1 MNKTLKIVLISAL
14 ALVVLAAVTLGSI
27 VLATL
32 YKKRDTRG
40 TPFES
45 EYVLDESGRFIANIP
60 FEKYLYE
67 PVYDENEVLFDIRD
81 YGASPEA
88 DFEVNRAAINDA
100 VEAAN
105 AAGGGVVLV
114 EGGEYSA
121 ANIRLLSNVTLRIS
135 SGSALVNIDYETKVN
150 RNKDYFPEE
159 LDDPVYNGFIY
170 AAGEKNVSVEGPGKI
185 KCNGTAYCDE
195 AEDDSPFYPL
205 STFNLKTYVLE
216 HRKRI
221 MPGKDN
227 ETERPYA
234 LAFTDCKNVTVHNLE
249 IYESA
254 SWTCRMEANDDLT
267 FSNVVINNNIRV
279 ANSDGIDI
287 VGGENTLIENCFIAT
302 GDDAVC
308 LKTEKDGEPV
318 RGVILRDS
326 EISSLANCFKTGTD
340 TFNDISEVEVYDC
353 KFFMPGIAGGY
364 AGIAVEATDGG
375 ATRDLYIH
383 DIEMYNVTSPL
394 LIWLG
399 NREKGSSLQN
409 VVIERITASGTDL
422 PSAITGYKGG
432 EVRNVTITDFSVT
445 YREAASDLDIYRG
458 DKAYAGNLN
467 MAGYPE
473 ITRVSHKY
481 IVSHALS
488 AYWDLPVYGLYV
500 RYAEN
505 VVVNGFNVTPRSD
518 ETRPATNLAI

>member
-1 MNKTLKIVLISAL
+1 MNKTLKIVLISVIA
-14 ALVVLAAVTLGSI
+14 VVVIAAITLGSM

-45 EYVLDESGRFIANIP
+45 EYVLDESGCFIANIA

-67 PVYDENEVLFDIRD
+67 PVYDESETLFDIRD
-81 YGASPEA
+81 YGADPNA
-88 DFEVNRAAINDA
+88 DFGVNREAINDA
-100 VEAAN
+100 IAAAN

-114 EGGEYSA
+114 DGGEYRA
-121 ANIRLLSNVTLRIS
+121 ANVRLLSNVCLRIA
-135 SGSALVNIDYETKVN
+135 SGSALVNIDYATAVKH
-150 RNKDYFPEE
+150 NKNYFSGEQN
-159 LDDPVYNGFIY
+159 DPVYNGFIY
-170 AAGEKNVSVEGPGKI
+170 AVGEKNVSVEGPGKI
-185 KCNGTAYCDE
+185 KCNGATYCDE
-195 AEDDSPFYPL
+195 AEDDSLFYPL

-221 MPGKDN
+221 MPGKDSELN
-227 ETERPYA
+227 RYYA
-234 LAFTDCKNVTVHNLE
+234 IAFTDCENVRIYNLE

-254 SWTCRMEANDDLT
+254 SWTCRMEANRNLT

-308 LKTEKDGEPV
+308 LKTEKGGEPV
-318 RGVILRDS
+318 HGFILRDS
-326 EISSLANCFKTGTD
+326 EITSLANCFKTGTD
-340 TFNDISEVEVYDC
+340 TFNDISDIEVYNC

-364 AGIAVEATDGG
+364 AGIALEATDGG
-375 ATRDLYIH
+375 TTSDVYIH
-383 DIEMYNVTSPL
+383 DIEMFNVTSPL

-399 NREKGSSLQN
+399 NRGKGSSLQN
-409 VVIERITASGTDL
+409 VRIERITATETDL
-422 PSAITGYKGG
+422 PSAITGCKD
-432 EVRNVTITDFSVT
+432 RNVENVTVTDFYVT

-458 DKAYAGNLN
+458 DDAYSGRLN

-481 IVSHALS
+481 IISHALS

-505 VVVNGFNVTPRSD
+505 VVVNNFNAVPRSD
-518 ETRPATNLAI
+518 ETRPATNL